1 MASER
6 KIWSVE
12 EVNRYIHGIISD
24 DFILSDISVQGEM
37 SNVKYHSSGH
47 LYFTLKDGNSCIS
60 AVMFSSD
67 TINLDF
73 RPTAGDKVTVQGRIS
88 VYEKA
93 GTYQIYVKR
102 IKAAGLGELYR
113 KFEEL
118 RRELTEMGMFDV
130 MYKRPIPLYV
140 QKLGVVTAPTGAA
153 VRDIINV
160 AKRRNPYIEILL
172 YPAKVQGEGAADSII
187 QGIRVLEKKKP
198 DVIIIGRGGGSIE
211 DLWAFNEEKLARA
224 IFDCS
229 VPLISGTG
237 HETDITIADMV
248 ADLRAPTPS
257 AAAELAVFDLRSF
270 EEDTAGYAERL
281 ESLISSRILRYREGA
296 SELKARLN
304 AFSPISRI
312 KLREEKSKRYAESL
326 ISLMKKQLDRKQALR
341 TLYAGKLSALSPLNT
356 LSRGYTYTENSEMK
370 PVKSINDVSDG
381 ERIRVYTPDGR
392 ITADVKGREK
402 ISFG

>member
-1 MASER
+1 MASEGR
-6 KIWSVE
+6 IWSVE
-12 EVNRYIHGIISD
+12 EVNRYIHGIILD

-73 RPTAGDKVTVQGRIS
+73 RPAAGDKVTVNGRIS

-118 RRELTEMGMFDV
+118 KRELAEMGMFDS
-130 MYKRPIPLYV
+130 MYKRPIPSYV

-160 AKRRNPYIEILL
+160 AKRRNPYITILL
-172 YPAKVQGEGAADSII
+172 YPALVQGEGAADSII
-187 QGIRVLEKKKP
+187 RGIRVLEDKKP

-224 IFDCS
+224 VFDCS
-229 VPLISGTG
+229 IPVISGTG
-237 HETDITIADMV
+237 HETDVTIADMV

-257 AAAELAVFDLRSF
+257 AAAELAVFELSAF
-270 EEDTAGYAERL
+270 EESVLSYADRL
-281 ESLISSRILRYREGA
+281 TDLIDSRIFKYREGA
-296 SELKARLN
+296 SELKARLD
-304 AFSPISRI
+304 ALSPLSKI
-312 KLREEKSKRYAESL
+312 KLREERSKRYAESL
-326 ISLMKKQLDRKQALR
+326 ISLMRKKLDRNRALR

-356 LSRGYTYTENSEMK
+356 LSRGYSYTENCEGK
-370 PVKSINDVSDG
+370 PVKSIYDVSEG
-381 ERIRVYTPDGR
+381 EKIRVYTPDGR
-392 ITADVKGREK
+392 ITANVEGREK
-402 ISFG
+402 ISLG

>member
-1 MASER
+1 MASEGR
-6 KIWSVE
+6 IWSVE

-73 RPTAGDKVTVQGRIS
+73 RPAAGDKVTVNGRIS

-118 RRELTEMGMFDV
+118 KRELAEMGMFDS
-130 MYKRPIPLYV
+130 MYKRPIPSYV

-160 AKRRNPYIEILL
+160 AKRRNPYITILL
-172 YPAKVQGEGAADSII
+172 CPALVQGEGAADSII
-187 QGIRVLEKKKP
+187 RGIRVLEDKKP

-224 IFDCS
+224 VFDCS
-229 VPLISGTG
+229 IPVISGTG
-237 HETDITIADMV
+237 HETDVTIADMV

-257 AAAELAVFDLRSF
+257 AAAELAVFELSAF
-270 EEDTAGYAERL
+270 EESVLSYADRL
-281 ESLISSRILRYREGA
+281 TDLIDSRIFKYREGA
-296 SELKARLN
+296 SELKARLD
-304 AFSPISRI
+304 ALSPLSKI
-312 KLREEKSKRYAESL
+312 KLREERSKRYAESL
-326 ISLMKKQLDRKQALR
+326 ISLMRKKLDRNRALR

-356 LSRGYTYTENSEMK
+356 LSRGYSYTENCEGK
-370 PVKSINDVSDG
+370 PVKSIDDVSEG

-392 ITADVKGREK
+392 ITANVEGREK
-402 ISFG
+402 ISLG

>member
-1 MASER
+1 MASEGR
-6 KIWSVE
+6 IWSVE

-73 RPTAGDKVTVQGRIS
+73 RPVAGDKVTVQGRIS

-118 RRELTEMGMFDV
+118 KRELAEMGMFDS
-130 MYKRPIPLYV
+130 MYKRPIPSYV

-160 AKRRNPYIEILL
+160 AKRRNPYITILL
-172 YPAKVQGEGAADSII
+172 YPALVQGEGAADSII
-187 QGIRVLEKKKP
+187 RGIRVLEEKKA

-224 IFDCS
+224 VFDCS
-229 VPLISGTG
+229 IPIISGTG
-237 HETDITIADMV
+237 HETDVTIADMV

-257 AAAELAVFDLRSF
+257 AAAELAVFELSAF
-270 EEDTAGYAERL
+270 EENILSYAQRL
-281 ESLISSRILRYREGA
+281 TDIIDSRIFKYREGA
-296 SELKARLN
+296 SELKARLD
-304 AFSPISRI
+304 ALSPLSRI
-312 KLREEKSKRYAESL
+312 KLREERSKRYAESL
-326 ISLMKKQLDRKQALR
+326 ISLMRKQLDKKRALR

-356 LSRGYTYTENSEMK
+356 LSRGYSYTENCKGK
-370 PVKSINDVSDG
+370 PVKSIDDVSEG

-392 ITADVKGREK
+392 ITANVEGREK
-402 ISFG
+402 ISLG

>member
-6 KIWSVE
+6 RIWSVG

-47 LYFTLKDGNSCIS
+47 LYFTLKDGDSCIS

-73 RPTAGDKVTVQGRIS
+73 RPAAGDKVTVQGRIS

-102 IKAAGLGELYR
+102 IKAAGLGELYG

-118 RRELTEMGMFDV
+118 RKELAEMGMFDS
-130 MYKRPIPLYV
+130 MYKRPIPSYV

-160 AKRRNPYIEILL
+160 AKRRNPFIEILL
-172 YPAKVQGEGAADSII
+172 YPALVQGEGAADSII
-187 QGIRVLEKKKP
+187 RGIKVLEQKKP

-224 IFDCS
+224 VFDCS
-229 VPLISGTG
+229 IPIISGTG
-237 HETDITIADMV
+237 HETDMTIADMV

-257 AAAELAVFDLRSF
+257 AAAELAVFELRSF
-270 EEDTAGYAERL
+270 DNDILNYAGRL
-281 ESLISSRILRYREGA
+281 ESLMEGRIFKYREGA
-296 SELKARLN
+296 SELKARLD
-304 AFSPISRI
+304 ALSPVSKIR
-312 KLREEKSKRYAESL
+312 LREERSKRFGESL
-326 ISLMKKQLDRKQALR
+326 ISLMRKQLERNKALNS
-341 TLYAGKLSALSPLNT
+341 LYAGKLSALSPLNT
-356 LSRGYTYTENSEMK
+356 LSRGYSYTENSEGK
-370 PVKSINDVSDG
+370 SVKSIDDVYEG